1 MGMPL
6 SLAFLFA
13 LLSAKPLSPV
23 VALVVVSLVAVAYP
37 GIPGVLIR
45 FHRSTD
51 VRMTLEDREAES
63 CWIERLPIPILLL
76 GMLLTF
82 YIVVLHVLILFNG
95 IFAAFGN
102 WANGLSGIALIDFA
116 ILFLVGLMWGILGQ
130 RRWAWWGSLI
140 FFATMTAS
148 WVFTLAASSWSDI
161 LTAMDLP
168 PFEMEMLQRL
178 PLQGFHLA
186 ILAGAPLV
194 LTVGAILRAKGCFE
208 DE

>member
-1 MGMPL
+1 
-6 SLAFLFA
+6 
-13 LLSAKPLSPV
+13 V
-23 VALVVVSLVAVAYP
+23 
-37 GIPGVLIR
+37 
-45 FHRSTD
+45 T
-51 VRMTLEDREAES
+51 E
-63 CWIERLPIPILLL
+63 
-76 GMLLTF
+76 
-82 YIVVLHVLILFNG
+82 
-95 IFAAFGN
+95 
-102 WANGLSGIALIDFA
+102 LSGIALIDFA
-116 ILFLVGLMWGILGQ
+116 ILCVVGLMWGIQGQ
-130 RRWAWWGSLI
+130 RKWAWWGSVI